1 MTIERRILLKAGAAT
16 AALALVGGAPL
27 RADEVSAWQ
36 DWRDQILDERE
47 VVGDGIVL
55 DLPAV
60 AENGAQVPLT
70 IRVDSPMT
78 VDDHVRTI
86 HIIATRNPAPEIG
99 TFHLTPSLTRAEVM
113 TRIRIAEEQEII
125 VLAELS
131 DGRVL
136 QQTASIIVSIGG
148 CAT

>member
-16 AALALVGGAPL
+16 AALALVGSAPL
-27 RADEVSAWQ
+27 RADEVNAWQ

-55 DLPAV
+55 GLPAV

>member
-1 MTIERRILLKAGAAT
+1 MAFERRTFIKGAAAS
-16 AALALVGGAPL
+16 AALVLVSGVPL
-27 RADEVSAWQ
+27 RADNHNGWQ
-36 DWRDQILDERE
+36 GWRDQLLAGRQAI
-47 VVGDGIVL
+47 DGGITL

-70 IRVDSPMT
+70 VRLDSPMSA
-78 VDDHVRTI
+78 DDHVSTI
-86 HIIATRNPAPEIG
+86 HIIAPRNPAPQIG
-99 TFHLTPSLTRAEVM
+99 TFRLTPQMTRAEAM

-136 QQTASIIVSIGG
+136 QQTASIIVSVGG

>member
-1 MTIERRILLKAGAAT
+1 MPTERRIFLQGAAAT
-16 AALALVGGAPL
+16 AALVLAGAPL
-27 RADEVSAWQ
+27 RAANDNDWQ
-36 DWRDQILDERE
+36 GWRDQILDGRE
-47 VVGDGIVL
+47 AIEGGIEL

-70 IRVDSPMT
+70 VRIDSPMT
-78 VDDHVRTI
+78 PEDHVTTI
-86 HIIATRNPAPEIG
+86 HVIATRNPAPEIG
-99 TFHLTPSLTRAEVM
+99 TSHLTPFMSRAEVM

-131 DGRVL
+131 DGRVF
-136 QQTASIIVSIGG
+136 QQTASIIVSVGG